1 MDHWKSDGD
10 GNDFLFA
17 VHNCSH
23 SIWFAGILFFFTKLE
38 IFVWHLENT
47 LAGILFTIQLACLSF
62 SWFFPI
68 TFVMTSPFLRLERFL
83 KVWKV

>member
-1 MDHWKSDGD
+1 MGMGMTFCLPSTIVPIPFGLQE
-10 GNDFLFA
+10 FF
-17 VHNCSH
+17 
-23 SIWFAGILFFFTKLE
+23 FFFTKLE

-62 SWFFPI
+62 SCFFPI